1 MEIDMASQGRQVPAQ
16 RTFRWIVNHK
26 SKVRMVSRCL
36 SCGCLLALLFITSA
50 SDAQITDYR
59 TPFTWK
65 QDAELTDIQ
74 FIDSNHGWVVGDRGL
89 VMRTDDGGKKWR
101 YVTLHAQ
108 DDEAQE
114 ISIRCRLESVFFASP
129 THGWIAGG
137 YSNASSTTST
147 GVIFATIDG
156 GESWKRLVGVALPKI
171 NALFFTT
178 PQEGIAVGDGNSLKP
193 AGVFETRDGGRSWST
208 AIKGKARSWSAA
220 SYANG
225 VTVMSSSAGKLARY
239 ANQELSESPIQE
251 PKEVFSADGTIRE
264 LRMLD
269 ERFGFAVGDMNRFL
283 ITRNGGYSWDA
294 IDTDITEPVDFQ
306 TVEMHGNRIWL
317 AGNPGSKIWS
327 RTIDQADWKPL
338 PTPISTPLT
347 QLEFVDQE
355 EGWAI
360 GLCGDIIHTTDGG
373 ATWEIQRRG
382 MGGVALLQVADHTEN
397 FIPELFSKFCGD
409 EDYIGAAFLMNGP
422 ETGET
427 DDAPTLDHLRQAMS
441 RVGAG
446 FVVDRSPPAN
456 PPMAFQST
464 GPPAVLARQIRAL
477 KPRVIAISSGRVKN
491 SNNLR
496 GVVLHAVKLA
506 AESND
511 RTGTSLPPWQVGKVV
526 VIDRGDVASLK
537 ISPSHYMT
545 DLGALL
551 TDHSAISRVLLNQ
564 PVRDTSAISLT
575 TIFTSPFAAGPNNRL
590 FAGIENTDA
599 GVPIRKGAR
608 RTAGNM
614 AQMRLLAGKRKTLD
628 RMVAG
633 SPNVSTALW
642 GRNLSEL
649 SMQLDDAAAGV
660 WLFEL
665 ANLCEAT
672 GSPEIAAQ
680 THLYLTKQYRKHPLT
695 TASFRWLYNY
705 YSSAEQAHIAALSA
719 KEFQS
724 TPPLQTPSGTTPM
737 TRPVQQ
743 SFGNVNVVAWEVE
756 DPRNEDQPLPT
767 SEWSEDDRR
776 EMFRRRFQQARS
788 IGQSFSLVDS
798 TALDQG
804 RHALAR
810 IGLNR
815 RLDPMISVTEQ
826 LKRLTNSADASVN
839 EVAFREIAINQHL
852 VMGPQSFSVCYP
864 TQSRPWL
871 DGHLS
876 DPIWQDAIARQSVIE
891 LRHSESTQ
899 RDEILFAADDK
910 FLYIAVRCHLHSDQN
925 HPLPDDNRVRD
936 ARLDA
941 ADRVEIAID
950 IDRDYKTFFLFSVDA
965 SGRVAESF
973 GDNRE
978 WNPAWYVANHI
989 DPKNWT
995 AEIAIPL
1002 NEISTY
1008 GDFWSIS
1015 ASRHSRNRLISR
1027 TSQPAPQAHAV
1038 TMGPHPSL
1046 HSAANEHSTSMHL
1059 LPLQSFRLLKMPW
1072 ADGKAP

>member
-1 MEIDMASQGRQVPAQ
+1 MADRIP
-16 RTFRWIVNHK
+16 
-26 SKVRMVSRCL
+26 VRRLIFGWLC
-36 SCGCLLALLFITSA
+36 CGCFIALLFGTSA
-50 SDAQITDYR
+50 INAQITDYR
-59 TPFTWK
+59 VPLSWK

-74 FIDSNHGWVVGDRGL
+74 FIDSNHGWIVGDRGL
-89 VMRTDDGGKKWR
+89 VMTTDDGGKKWR
-101 YVTLHAQ
+101 YVTLNSHR
-108 DDEAQE
+108 DETQE
-114 ISIRCRLESVFFASP
+114 FTIHCRLESVFFASP

-147 GVIFATIDG
+147 GVLFATIDG
-156 GESWKRLVGVALPKI
+156 GQSWKRLVGVALPKI

-178 PQEGIAVGDGNSLKP
+178 PQEGIAIGDGNSRQP

-208 AIKGKARSWSAA
+208 SVTGKVRSWSVG
-220 SYANG
+220 SYAKG
-225 VTVMSSSAGKLARY
+225 VTVMASSDGTLARHTL
-239 ANQELSESPIQE
+239 QELSESLVQT
-251 PKEVFSADGTIRE
+251 PKEGFSAQGKIRE

-269 ERFGFAVGDMNRFL
+269 ERFGFAVGDMGRFI

-294 IDTDITEPVDFQ
+294 VDTDIEESVDFQ
-306 TVEMHGNRIWL
+306 TVEMHGDRIWL

-327 RTIDQADWKPL
+327 RTIDQSVWQPL
-338 PTPISTPLT
+338 PTPISTPIT
-347 QLEFVDQE
+347 QLEFIDQN

-360 GLCGDIIHTTDGG
+360 GLCGDVIHTTDGG
-373 ATWEIQRRG
+373 LTWEIQRRG
-382 MGGVALLQVADHTEN
+382 MGGVALLQVADRTED

-409 EDYIGAAFLMNGP
+409 EDYIGAALLMNGSEP
-422 ETGET
+422 SEQPGVLSA
-427 DDAPTLDHLRQAMS
+427 DAPTLDHLRQAMS

-446 FVVDRSPPAN
+446 FVVDRSPPSN
-456 PPMAFQST
+456 PPATFQT
-464 GPPAVLARQIRAL
+464 LGPPAVLARQIRAL
-477 KPRVIAISSGRVKN
+477 KPRVIALSSGRAKN

-496 GVVLHAVKLA
+496 SIVLHAVKLA
-506 AESND
+506 SESND
-511 RTGTSLPPWQVGKVV
+511 KIRTSLPPWQVGKVV
-526 VIDRGDVASLK
+526 VIDRGEVASLK
-537 ISPSHYMT
+537 ISPGHYMT

-551 TDHSAISRVLLNQ
+551 TDHSALSRVLLNQ
-564 PVRDTSAISLT
+564 SVRDTSSISLT
-575 TIFTSPFAAGPNNRL
+575 TIFTSPYAAGPNNRL

-599 GVPIRKGAR
+599 GVPVRKGAR

-633 SPNVSTALW
+633 SPNVSAAIW
-642 GRNLSEL
+642 GRTLSEF

-660 WLFEL
+660 WLYEL

-680 THLYLTKQYRKHPLT
+680 THLYLTKQYRGHPLT

-719 KEFQS
+719 KEVQS
-724 TPPLQTPSGTTPM
+724 TPLEPATSGSTPL

-756 DPRNEDQPLPT
+756 DPRNENRPLPT
-767 SEWSEDDRR
+767 IEWSEDDRKNL
-776 EMFRRRFQQARS
+776 FRRRFQQARS
-788 IGQSFSLVDS
+788 IGQSFSLVDP

-804 RHALAR
+804 QHALAR
-810 IGLNR
+810 IGLTR

-826 LKRLTNSADASVN
+826 LKRLANSADAPVKK
-839 EVAFREIAINQHL
+839 VALGELAIAHRQSELGMQPHL
-852 VMGPQSFSVCYP
+852 VCSP
-864 TQSRPWL
+864 TQSKPWL

-876 DPIWQDAIARQSVIE
+876 DPIWQEAIARKSMVHLPHIE
-891 LRHSESTQ
+891 KTQ
-899 RDEILFAADDK
+899 RDEIFFAADDT
-910 FLYIAVRCHLHSDQN
+910 FLYIAVRCHLHADQN
-925 HPLPDDNRVRD
+925 HPLPEDARARD
-936 ARLDA
+936 ARLDT

-965 SGRVAESF
+965 SGRVADSF

-978 WNPAWYVANHI
+978 WNPVWYVANHI
-989 DPKNWT
+989 DRDNWT

-1002 NEISTY
+1002 EEISTY
-1008 GDFWSIS
+1008 GDFWSVS

-1027 TSQPAPQAHAV
+1027 TSQPTPEKPAV
-1038 TMGPHPSL
+1038 AMGIHPSL
-1046 HSAANEHSTSMHL
+1046 HSAANEQRTAMHS

-1072 ADGKAP
+1072 AVRKTP